1 MKRFFL
7 REFQVVTTP
16 ITLEEKN
23 FEYSIDFK
31 KSRQRKISSRSC
43 ILGLSVEDDKVVLQG
58 PSTSDKKEPSA
69 GVTEGN
75 EKSENLL
82 EENWTLV
89 DTVWIDL
96 LL

>member
-1 MKRFFL
+1 
-7 REFQVVTTP
+7 
-16 ITLEEKN
+16 
-23 FEYSIDFK
+23 
-31 KSRQRKISSRSC
+31 
-43 ILGLSVEDDKVVLQG
+43 LSVEDDKVVLQG

-89 DTVWIDL
+89 DTVGIDL